1 MTGPKTIIIA
11 IHSLFS
17 SDGKPVSGTG
27 ASLFDLLSSKNI
39 PFTVLHFPIYGSYR
53 ILYEQHAPS
62 GVRRDQMSKTPA
74 SLLLRTLIESYIALT
89 SLVKAGKTSLYIGI
103 DPLNAV
109 WGIVGRYA
117 GLVNRVIY
125 YTADYAD
132 SRFGNRLLNGIYHSI
147 DRFCIRHAD
156 QVWNVSTRIFEHRV
170 TQGVSKEKNY
180 FVPNAPVGVH
190 EGRGAHHAHW
200 MVIVGTSTTSLNYEV
215 VLDALEPLTK
225 KYPDMRLHIIGEL
238 NFPKA
243 IKNKIT
249 RWQRKKTVV
258 LHGPLSREKVHE
270 FLSTAGIGLAL
281 YIDKDPWTRYGDS
294 MKIREYLAAGL
305 PVITT
310 DVVSTSDIIR
320 EFRCGVVIRPVVSN
334 FVRAIDSVYAGIYPA
349 MRRRAIQAAQAYSF
363 ERMVR
368 KPLKAMGIT
377 V

>member
-1 MTGPKTIIIA
+1 MAEHKTILIA
-11 IHSLFS
+11 IHSLFLG
-17 SDGKPVSGTG
+17 DGKAVSGTG
-27 ASLFDLLSSKNI
+27 ASLFDLLSSKKI
-39 PFTVLHFPIYGSYR
+39 PFTVLHFPIYGTYR
-53 ILYEQHAPS
+53 ILHEQYASS
-62 GVRRDQMSKTPA
+62 GVQRYQMQKTPA
-74 SLLLRTLIESYIALT
+74 LLPLRTLIEAYIVLT
-89 SLVKAGKTSLYIGI
+89 ALVKTGKVSLYIGI
-103 DPLNAV
+103 DPLNAL

-132 SRFGNRLLNGIYHSI
+132 SRFGNRLLNGIYHCI

-190 EGRGAHHAHW
+190 EGKDAHHAHW

-215 VLDALEPLTK
+215 VLDALVPLTK
-225 KYPDMRLHIIGEL
+225 KYPDIRLHIIGEL

-243 IKNKIT
+243 IKNEIT

-258 LHGPLSREKVHE
+258 LHGPLCREKVHE

-305 PVITT
+305 PVVTT
-310 DVVSTSDIIR
+310 GVVSTSDVIR
-320 EFRCGVVIRPVVSN
+320 EFRCGVVIRPAVSD
-334 FVRAIDSVYAGIYPA
+334 FVRAIDSVYTGKYPA
-349 MRRRAIQAAQAYSF
+349 MRERAVQAARAYSF